1 MELASA
7 RALKEEAK
15 VQVRGLWEEEPV
27 SSLLGVRAQDVRR
40 KSRPRTIAV
49 GISWTSE
56 KDYRLAV
63 RVQHPLLM
71 EGREVQSLREMAK
84 GEVDV
89 QYIGIVRKL
98 AGPGIQSRVRPLEMG
113 ASVGHLRVTA
123 GTIGAFVKD
132 DVQTMIL
139 SNNHV
144 LANENL
150 AAPGDH
156 ILQPGTEDKGTDPA
170 DAVATLTRF
179 IPIDF
184 VNHNLVDCAVGGL
197 MHGIGFDSI
206 GLGALGQ
213 LNGVRATPL
222 GKDEAVAKLGR
233 TTGLT
238 RGTVTAVEL
247 DNVTVE
253 YGAGDAVFDQQIE
266 IQAAEGEP
274 FSLGGDSGSL
284 IVDANM
290 QAVGLLFA
298 ATDSGGAN
306 NLGHTYANHI
316 DEVFR
321 ALSVSLVI

>member
-15 VQVRGLWEEEPV
+15 LQVLGIWEEEAT
-27 SSLLGVRAQDVRR
+27 SSLLGVRAQSVKRV
-40 KSRPRTIAV
+40 SRPRTIAV
-49 GISWTSE
+49 GLSWAAAN
-56 KDYRLAV
+56 DYRLAV
-63 RVQHPLLM
+63 RVQHPLLLR
-71 EGREVQSLREMAK
+71 GKEVESLRQLAK
-84 GEVDV
+84 GEIDV

-98 AGPGIQSRVRPLEMG
+98 AGPGIQTQVRPLQMG
-113 ASVGHLRVTA
+113 ASVGHFQVTA
-123 GTIGAFVKD
+123 GSIGAFVQD
-132 DVQTMIL
+132 AAQTMIL

-156 ILQPGTEDKGTDPA
+156 ILQPGTADNGTDPA

-197 MHGIGFDSI
+197 MGGIGFDSSS
-206 GLGALGQ
+206 LGALGQ
-213 LNGVRATPL
+213 LNGVRTTAL
-222 GKDEAVAKLGR
+222 GQDEPVAKLGR
-233 TTGLT
+233 TTGPT
-238 RGTVTAVEL
+238 RGTITAVEL

-266 IQAAEGEP
+266 IQAGEGEP

-284 IVDANM
+284 IVDGNM

-298 ATDSGGAN
+298 GTDSGGVN

-321 ALSVSLVI
+321 AL